1 MVGVILTLIPKD
13 KKKLTSQE
21 DNYGPLIKLVS
32 TFFKSHT
39 RKHILLLLVE
49 AKNVNLNLGEKMKL
63 SDEGAQLSLD
73 SQVR

>member
-1 MVGVILTLIPKD
+1 M
-13 KKKLTSQE
+13 
-21 DNYGPLIKLVS
+21 
-32 TFFKSHT
+32 FFFLSSNVFVTNSHT
-39 RKHILLLLVE
+39 RKYIVLLIVE